1 MEQQAKPY
9 MFASLTRPHSEQLLQ
24 GLQLLRQDHELCDIV
39 LRVGDAKIHAHK
51 VVLASIS
58 PYFKA
63 MFTGSLS
70 EKETSEVEFQ
80 CVDEAALKA
89 IVEYAYTGTVF
100 ISQETVESLLPAAN
114 LLQVKLV
121 LKECCSFLESQLDA
135 GNCIGISRFAET
147 YGCHELCL
155 SASKFICQHFEEVC
169 QTEEFL
175 ELTRA
180 ELDEIVSNDCLNV
193 CIGISRFAETYGC
206 HELCLSASKFICQHF
221 EEVCQTEEF
230 LELTRA
236 ELDEIVSNDCLNV
249 LTEESVF
256 YALEA
261 WIKYDLTE
269 RQQYLAQLLHCVR
282 LPLLSVKFLT
292 RLYEANHLI
301 RDDHACKHLLNEALK
316 YHFMPEHRLSYQ
328 TVLSTRPRCAPKV
341 LLAVGGKAGLFATL
355 ESMEMYFPQTDSWIG
370 LAPLSVPRYEFGVA
384 VLEQKV
390 YVVGGIATHMRQG
403 ISYRRHES
411 SVERW
416 DPDSNTWAS
425 VERMAECR
433 STLGVVVL
441 AGELYAL
448 GGYDGQYYLQ
458 SVEKYGPKLKEWQ
471 PVAPMTKSRSCFATA
486 ALDGMIYAIGGYGPA
501 HMNSVERYDPSK
513 DSWDMVA
520 SMADKRINFGVG
532 VMLGFIFVVGGH
544 NGVSHLSSIERYD
557 PQQNQWTACRPMNEP
572 RTGVGS
578 AVVDNSL
585 YVVGGHS
592 GSSYLSA
599 VQRYEP
605 ITDSWH
611 DSSGMM
617 YCRCNFG
624 LTAL

>member
-1 MEQQAKPY
+1 
-9 MFASLTRPHSEQLLQ
+9 FAPSDSRFSNSCISLLQ

-63 MFTGSLS
+63 MFTGNLS

-80 CVDEAALKA
+80 CVDEAALK
-89 IVEYAYTGTVF
+89 YAYTGTVF
-100 ISQETVESLLPAAN
+100 ISQETVETLLPAAN

-193 CIGISRFAETYGC
+193 
-206 HELCLSASKFICQHF
+206 
-221 EEVCQTEEF
+221 
-230 LELTRA
+230 
-236 ELDEIVSNDCLNV
+236 

-256 YALEA
+256 YALES

-341 LLAVGGKAGLFATL
+341 LLAVGGK
-355 ESMEMYFPQTDSWIG
+355 
-370 LAPLSVPRYEFGVA
+370 
-384 VLEQKV
+384 
-390 YVVGGIATHMRQG
+390 
-403 ISYRRHES
+403 S

-441 AGELYAL
+441 AGKLYAL

-501 HMNSVERYDPSK
+501 HMNRYDSPQQCILGGGMLVGITVSRGRLVSSGPLCSSLFGLMGRQSSLRIDVCFSVERYDPSK

-520 SMADKRINFGVG
+520 PMADKRINFGVG

-572 RTGVGS
+572 RTGES
-578 AVVDNSL
+578 HMTLITPDHQQTH
-585 YVVGGHS
+585 HS
-592 GSSYLSA
+592 K
-599 VQRYEP
+599 
-605 ITDSWH
+605 T
-611 DSSGMM
+611 
-617 YCRCNFG
+617 G
-624 LTAL
+624 LAI

>member
-1 MEQQAKPY
+1 MQLCVDSCFQMDQQDQSY

-63 MFTGSLS
+63 MFTGNLS

-80 CVDEAALKA
+80 CIDETALQA

-147 YGCHELCL
+147 YGCHDLCL
-155 SASKFICQHFEEVC
+155 AATKFICENFEDVC
-169 QTEEFL
+169 QTEEFF

-180 ELDEIVSNDCLNV
+180 ELDEIVSNDCLKV
-193 CIGISRFAETYGC
+193 
-206 HELCLSASKFICQHF
+206 
-221 EEVCQTEEF
+221 VTEE
-230 LELTRA
+230 T
-236 ELDEIVSNDCLNV
+236 
-249 LTEESVF
+249 VF
-256 YALEA
+256 YALES
-261 WIKYDLTE
+261 WIKYDITE
-269 RQQYLAQLLHCVR
+269 RQQHLAQLLHCVR

-328 TVLSTRPRCAPKV
+328 TVLSARPRCAPKV

-370 LAPLSVPRYEFGVA
+370 LAPLTVPRNEFGVA
-384 VLEQKV
+384 VLNHKV

-411 SVERW
+411 TVESW
-416 DPDSNTWAS
+416 DPESNTWSS

-458 SVEKYGPKLKEWQ
+458 SVEKYVPKLKEWQ

-486 ALDGMIYAIGGYGPA
+486 VLDGMVYAIGGYGPA

-513 DSWDMVA
+513 DAWEMVA
-520 SMADKRINFGVG
+520 PMADKRINFGVG

-557 PQQNQWTACRPMNEP
+557 PHQNQWTACRPMNEP

-578 AVVDNSL
+578 AIVDNYL

-592 GSSYLSA
+592 GSSYLNT
-599 VQRYEP
+599 VQRYDP
-605 ITDSWH
+605 ISDSWL
-611 DSSGMM
+611 DSSGML

>member
-1 MEQQAKPY
+1 M
-9 MFASLTRPHSEQLLQ
+9 
-24 GLQLLRQDHELCDIV
+24 I
-39 LRVGDAKIHAHK
+39 
-51 VVLASIS
+51 
-58 PYFKA
+58 
-63 MFTGSLS
+63 
-70 EKETSEVEFQ
+70 
-80 CVDEAALKA
+80 
-89 IVEYAYTGTVF
+89 
-100 ISQETVESLLPAAN
+100 
-114 LLQVKLV
+114 
-121 LKECCSFLESQLDA
+121 QLDA

-155 SASKFICQHFEEVC
+155 S
-169 QTEEFL
+169 T
-175 ELTRA
+175 
-180 ELDEIVSNDCLNV
+180 
-193 CIGISRFAETYGC
+193 
-206 HELCLSASKFICQHF
+206 SKFICQHF

-256 YALEA
+256 YALES

-355 ESMEMYFPQTDSWIG
+355 ES
-370 LAPLSVPRYEFGVA
+370 
-384 VLEQKV
+384 
-390 YVVGGIATHMRQG
+390 
-403 ISYRRHES
+403 
-411 SVERW
+411 VERW

-471 PVAPMTKSRSCFATA
+471 PVAPMTKSRSCFSHDT
-486 ALDGMIYAIGGYGPA
+486 DHTRPPA
-501 HMNSVERYDPSK
+501 NTS
-513 DSWDMVA
+513 
-520 SMADKRINFGVG
+520 
-532 VMLGFIFVVGGH
+532 
-544 NGVSHLSSIERYD
+544 
-557 PQQNQWTACRPMNEP
+557 QQNRAGNLICQFGAIT
-572 RTGVGS
+572 
-578 AVVDNSL
+578 
-585 YVVGGHS
+585 
-592 GSSYLSA
+592 
-599 VQRYEP
+599 YEVNKEL
-605 ITDSWH
+605 
-611 DSSGMM
+611 
-617 YCRCNFG
+617 R
-624 LTAL
+624 